1 MKVTNSAGHF
11 CSVKF
16 GTVLRKV
23 SLTLKVEEKLSKEAK
38 TATWTISYQNS
49 VLSFIWFTGF
59 LNMVGYFNEKFP
71 GAVQLNINDMLG

>member
-1 MKVTNSAGHF
+1 MAA
-11 CSVKF
+11 
-16 GTVLRKV
+16 L
-23 SLTLKVEEKLSKEAK
+23 
-38 TATWTISYQNS
+38 TISHQNS